1 MKPDFALEDPATFN
15 TVLPWSHFNSAG
27 GKSSRDVASSKLLQE
42 KVKSH
47 LQVEAESELF
57 LFRSHK
63 QQVTNLFII
72 SSSVQ
77 LSHYL
82 DVVEVSIARQISL
95 RSEAFFHAMSS
106 QHELQDRLQETQQ
119 AVAVLRGRTA
129 AMDRVMCQGPLQALC
144 TALTRNNC
152 VKLHNKLK
160 LMAAVHQTQPTVQL
174 LLSTSEFVGALELIA
189 TTKEVLQQELQGI
202 HSFRLMFY

>member
-1 MKPDFALEDPATFN
+1 MS
-15 TVLPWSHFNSAG
+15 WHM
-27 GKSSRDVASSKLLQE
+27 
-42 KVKSH
+42 
-47 LQVEAESELF
+47 EAEFKDPISCF
-57 LFRSHK
+57 FRVPNWILGDYWNRVTCVYGRNSPYCSH
-63 QQVTNLFII
+63 
-72 SSSVQ
+72 SSCLHPQ

-106 QHELQDRLQETQQ
+106 QHELQDRLRGTQA

-129 AMDRVMCQGPLQALC
+129 AMERVMCRGPLSLLRAALE
-144 TALTRNNC
+144 RGNC
-152 VKLHNKLK
+152 ARLYDKLK

-174 LLSTSEFVGALELIA
+174 LLATSEFVGALELIA

-202 HSFRLMFY
+202 HSFR

>member
-1 MKPDFALEDPATFN
+1 MSSDGLFEPALLLLLLTTRFTLCYLCVCVKQLN
-15 TVLPWSHFNSAG
+15 THFSG
-27 GKSSRDVASSKLLQE
+27 VDVNQLCC
-42 KVKSH
+42 
-47 LQVEAESELF
+47 
-57 LFRSHK
+57 
-63 QQVTNLFII
+63 VTA
-72 SSSVQ
+72 SVQ

-106 QHELQDRLQETQQ
+106 QHELQDRLEETQR

-129 AMDRVMCQGPLQALC
+129 AIDRIMCQGPLQALR

-174 LLSTSEFVGALELIA
+174 LLSTSEFVGALELIS

-202 HSFRLMFY
+202 HSFR

>member
-1 MKPDFALEDPATFN
+1 M
-15 TVLPWSHFNSAG
+15 
-27 GKSSRDVASSKLLQE
+27 
-42 KVKSH
+42 
-47 LQVEAESELF
+47 F
-57 LFRSHK
+57 L
-63 QQVTNLFII
+63 
-72 SSSVQ
+72 Q

-106 QHELQDRLQETQQ
+106 QHELQDQMRETAD
-119 AVAVLRGRTA
+119 AVAKLRARTA
-129 AMDRVMCQGPLQALC
+129 AIDRVMCRGPLRALRD
-144 TALTRNNC
+144 ALTRNNC

-202 HSFRLMFY
+202 HSFRCANTHTFTRKHTDKRQKNVARWSRRFRHCCHLCLSLSADIWVLSSVRWRG

>member
-1 MKPDFALEDPATFN
+1 MCVCACA
-15 TVLPWSHFNSAG
+15 
-27 GKSSRDVASSKLLQE
+27 DVDQ
-42 KVKSH
+42 
-47 LQVEAESELF
+47 LF
-57 LFRSHK
+57 
-63 QQVTNLFII
+63 V
-72 SSSVQ
+72 SVQ

-106 QHELQDRLQETQQ
+106 QHELQDRLQETQR

-129 AMDRVMCQGPLQALC
+129 AIDRVMCQGPLRALR

-174 LLSTSEFVGALELIA
+174 LLSTSEFVGALELIS

-202 HSFRLMFY
+202 HSFR